1 MDTSHSSNGYLVKRR
16 RSIKLEIQTFT
27 LQLTGLCLKRGRVIN
42 FVLFV
47 EDLIII
53 CDHVL

>member
-16 RSIKLEIQTFT
+16 GSIKLEIQTFT
-27 LQLTGLCLKRGRVIN
+27 LQLTGLSLKRGRVII
-42 FVLFV
+42 FVLLV